1 MTRRFIGV
9 DIGGTASRWV
19 VADADGAEIA
29 RGAASGA
36 TGHLFNPAERERFA
50 ATIGAIAA
58 DAQAHLPIAAAFL
71 GVTGLGERAF
81 DEARAIAGAVLG
93 LDPARIGTSDDMEL
107 AFRAAF
113 APGAGHLVSAGTGS
127 VGLHVTTD
135 GMLVRVGGRGLL
147 IDDGGS
153 GTWIALTALD
163 RLYRLIDETGGP
175 GEAGILAEELFAAMG
190 GDDWSATRA
199 YVYGSDRG
207 RIGALAQ
214 AVARAADRDDPIALA
229 TLGQAAEE
237 LARLGRALTKR
248 AGSLPIGYVG
258 GVIGLHKSIKPAL
271 TAALSG
277 CQVVFPQIDAA
288 QHAAVMARQFAPERD
303 AI

>member
-1 MTRRFIGV
+1 MTQRFIGV

-19 VADADGAEIA
+19 IADADGTTIA
-29 RGAASGA
+29 RGAAPGA
-36 TGHLFNPAERERFA
+36 TGHLFNPAERNRFA
-50 ATIGAIAA
+50 ATIGAISAETH
-58 DAQAHLPIAAAFL
+58 AHLPVAAAFL

-81 DEARAIAGAVLG
+81 DEARAIAGAALG

-127 VGLHVTTD
+127 VGLHVAAD
-135 GMLVRVGGRGLL
+135 GTLVRVGGRGLL

-163 RLYRLIDETGGP
+163 NLYRIIDETGGT

-214 AVARAADRDDPIALA
+214 AVARAADRGDAIALA
-229 TLGQAAEE
+229 NLERAAEE
-237 LARLGRALTKR
+237 LARLGRALVKR
-248 AGSLPIGYVG
+248 AGNLPIGYVG
-258 GVIGLHKSIKPAL
+258 GVIGLHQSIKSAL
-271 TAALSG
+271 IAALPG
-277 CQVVFPQIDAA
+277 CHVVFPQIDAA
-288 QHAAVMARQFAPERD
+288 RHAAVMARQFA
-303 AI
+303 

>member
-1 MTRRFIGV
+1 VTQRFIGV

-19 VADADGAEIA
+19 IAGADGVEIA

-36 TGHLFNPAERERFA
+36 TGHLFNLAEHERFA
-50 ATIGAIAA
+50 ATIGVIAA
-58 DAQAHLPIAAAFL
+58 QAQPHLPVAAAFL

-81 DEARAIAGAVLG
+81 DEAKAVASAAFG
-93 LDPARIGTSDDMEL
+93 LDAARIGTSDDMEL

-113 APGAGHLVSAGTGS
+113 APGAGHLISAGTGS
-127 VGLHVTTD
+127 VGLHVAAD
-135 GMLVRVGGRGLL
+135 GTLVRVGGRGLL

-190 GDDWSATRA
+190 GDDWSTTRA
-199 YVYGSDRG
+199 FVYGSDRG

-214 AVARAADRDDPIALA
+214 AVARAADRGDAVALA
-229 TLGQAAEE
+229 TLAGAAEE
-237 LARLGRALTKR
+237 LARLGRALVKR
-248 AGSLPIGYVG
+248 AGNLPIGYVG
-258 GVIGLHKSIKPAL
+258 GVINLHQSIKPAL
-271 TAALSG
+271 IAALSG

-288 QHAAVMARQFAPERD
+288 RHAALMARQFA
-303 AI
+303 